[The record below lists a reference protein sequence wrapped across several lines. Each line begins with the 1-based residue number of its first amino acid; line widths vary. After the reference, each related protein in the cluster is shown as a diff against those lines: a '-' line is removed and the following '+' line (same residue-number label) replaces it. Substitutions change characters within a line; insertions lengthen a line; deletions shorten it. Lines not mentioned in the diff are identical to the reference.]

1 MAIKTTR
8 LQGKQ
13 GVPVQDGSRAP
24 YAHRGRCDKVSRVD
38 RYSKAGEG
46 SVHLPGWYG
55 KKRRVGWQEGLQ
67 SRSAGRTGGVSRA
80 DRYRREFL
88 TTRPNMPVRQGKQG
102 RPVQVGSR
110 PG

>member
-1 MAIKTTR
+1 MFPVFTDFLSTLRGRGLEEGMAIKTTR

-46 SVHLPGWYG
+46 SVHY
-55 KKRRVGWQEGLQ
+55 RVV
-67 SRSAGRTGGVSRA
+67 T
-80 DRYRREFL
+80 
-88 TTRPNMPVRQGKQG
+88 
-102 RPVQVGSR
+102 
-110 PG
+110 

>member
-46 SVHLPGWYG
+46 SVHY
-55 KKRRVGWQEGLQ
+55 RVV
-67 SRSAGRTGGVSRA
+67 T
-80 DRYRREFL
+80 
-88 TTRPNMPVRQGKQG
+88 
-102 RPVQVGSR
+102 
-110 PG
+110 